1 MNISTFNAVAI
12 AIAACLTFFLPL
24 SIHAAPITA
33 TDLSTLPLG
42 AKIVGPVGPE
52 VETTISFTDPSG
64 NVIGIAD
71 LISSVSCDARFTTD
85 CSATAVAAFS
95 DVVYTYQ
102 HQVIPGMDLPNDPP
116 FPAPDSVI
124 QFDGV
129 TEFRLQFP
137 AHGFLG
143 VAGFDFG
150 QTNAAINRVD
160 ISIAQLSNGSLVW
173 TLPNGSNWDTGERI
187 TFFWQTTQ
195 RPSGPGGAYAAS
207 NQTLDGVGNGPIPEP
222 VSISA
227 PATGLLLLTG
237 LFSFRSRRST

>member
-1 MNISTFNAVAI
+1 MSMRTFSAAAI
-12 AIAACLTFFLPL
+12 TLYFAFLFSP
-24 SIHAAPITA
+24 IIQAAPIIA
-33 TDLSTLPLG
+33 TDLSTLSLG

-52 VETTISFTDPSG
+52 VETTITFTDPG
-64 NVIGIAD
+64 GDVIGIAD
-71 LISSVSCDARFTTD
+71 LISSVSCDARFAAD
-85 CSATAVAAFS
+85 CSAAAVTGFN

-124 QFDGV
+124 PFNDV

-150 QTNAAINRVD
+150 QTNTAINSVD
-160 ISIAQLSNGSLVW
+160 IIIERLGDGSLVW
-173 TLPNGSNWDTGERI
+173 TLPKGSNWDTNERI

-195 RPSGPGGAYAAS
+195 RPSGPGGVYATS
-207 NQTLDGVGNGPIPEP
+207 NQTLNGVGNGPMPNS
-222 VSISA
+222 VLIST
-227 PATGLLLLTG
+227 PTTGLLLLAG
-237 LFSFRSRRST
+237 LFAFRSCQTN